1 MVIVATTRVLRGAL
15 YVAVL
20 PSTGCRDILSAGS
33 QRALRL
39 QRLEKRA
46 QSGVHGAR
54 RGDAAELLRRS
65 GREVVDAKRAER
77 RIARVEE
84 IVDAA
89 EHF

>member
-39 QRLEKRA
+39 QRLEERA
-46 QSGVHGAR
+46 QSSVHGAR
-54 RGDAAELLRRS
+54 RGDAAELLGCAS
-65 GREVVDAKRAER
+65 REVVDAERAER

>member
-39 QRLEKRA
+39 QRLEERA
-46 QSGVHGAR
+46 QSSVHGAR
-54 RGDAAELLRRS
+54 RGDAAELLRGS
-65 GREVVDAKRAER
+65 SREIVNAERAER